1 MNEFHFGHVLI
12 GVLVGWLLGVF
23 VCEYGNW
30 NEYKDGQV
38 DALTGNIKYE
48 LTEHPDSTKTWEEIG
63 D

>member
-1 MNEFHFGHVLI
+1 MDRENSIEVLLVIIALMGAIFFGWSI
-12 GVLVGWLLGVF
+12 Q
-23 VCEYGNW
+23 ND
-30 NEYKDGQV
+30 EYKDGQV